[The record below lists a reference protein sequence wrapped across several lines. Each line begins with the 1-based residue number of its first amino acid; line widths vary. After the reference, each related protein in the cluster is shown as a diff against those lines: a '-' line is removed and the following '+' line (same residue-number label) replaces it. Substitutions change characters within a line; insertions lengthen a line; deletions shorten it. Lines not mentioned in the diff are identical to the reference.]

1 MTDNPTDPKTLAGA
15 YVNLA
20 WCALFNQQPNRA
32 IEASEQDLAI
42 NSDESTEA
50 MLHTNLAH
58 GYLFTDQYEQ
68 ALAIYQRYQDI
79 AVGDGRSFKQAI
91 LNDFKEFRQKGLTHA
106 DMKKIE
112 ALYQQ

>member
-1 MTDNPTDPKTLAGA
+1 MADNPTDPKTLTSV
-15 YVNLA
+15 YVRLA
-20 WCALFNQQPNRA
+20 WYALFNQQPSLA
-32 IEASEQDLAI
+32 IEASEQGLAI

-58 GYLFTDQYEQ
+58 GYLFTNQYEQ
-68 ALAIYQRYQDI
+68 ARAIYQRYQDI
-79 AVGDGRSFKQAI
+79 AIGDGRSFKQAV
-91 LNDFKEFRQKGLTHA
+91 LDDFKEFRQKGLTHA